1 MATGSQDFESQPG
14 APLTLFFNNM
24 EERTMSSDIDRSDV
38 VWIVT
43 ASNHYW
49 GASNSLH
56 EAMKNANLPEP
67 KSPAEF
73 FAEEL
78 EYSFDVSEALASWK
92 DFGKEESSAP
102 SGDVITVIVHRFDPG
117 LWSDYNVSGID
128 GGVTFTHRED
138 MEADWDAEMKKA
150 TIVADYKD
158 GVMTPKAA

>member
-1 MATGSQDFESQPG
+1 
-14 APLTLFFNNM
+14 
-24 EERTMSSDIDRSDV
+24 MSSDIDRSDV

-43 ASNHYW
+43 SSNHYW

-78 EYSFDVSEALASWK
+78 EYNFDVSEALKSWK
-92 DFGKEESSAP
+92 DYGKEESSAA
-102 SGDVITVIVHRFDPG
+102 SGDVHTVIIHRFDPG
-117 LWSDYNVSGID
+117 LWSDYTVSGVD
-128 GGVTFTHRED
+128 GGVTFTHKEG

-150 TIVADYKD
+150 TLVAEYKD
-158 GVMTPKAA
+158 GVMTPKTM